1 MANRARI
8 FTPPVV
14 LGSVLILVLL
24 AVLWLVAMRL
34 IASTG
39 PMEERGGPPPA
50 PVEVAAIER
59 GPLEQRRTFSGTLSP
74 RSEAAVAPKI
84 AGRIQSLSVNL
95 GDTVQRGQ
103 VIAVLDD
110 DEAQQDVAQSEAEL
124 AVAEANL
131 AEAQSALATAIRE
144 YERVQT
150 LRERGV
156 ASESQL
162 DVADADR
169 LARQAE
175 LAVAQAEVR
184 RSESS
189 LAAAKIRLSYTQV
202 QATWDDGDDVRVVAE
217 RFVNA
222 GDTVGANT
230 ALIRV
235 VQLDPLDAVVYVTER
250 DYARMSI
257 GQEATLETDG
267 VRGERFDAQV
277 VRLAPVFR
285 QESRQARVE
294 LEVANPEH
302 QLKPGM
308 FVRVTIVLDRLE
320 DAIIVPVSSLLTR
333 EGQTGV
339 FVVDES
345 NVAHFRPVEVSIRT
359 LDRAAVTGEG
369 LEGRVV
375 TLGQQLVRDGTP
387 VTIPADAPDSAP
399 ATRAGGESRGPP

>member
-8 FTPPVV
+8 LSPPVV
-14 LGSVLILVLL
+14 LGSVLVLVLL

-34 IASTG
+34 MAATG
-39 PMEERGGPPPA
+39 EPEERDGPPPA

-59 GPLEQRRTFSGTLSP
+59 GPLEHRRTFSGTLSP
-74 RSEAAVAPKI
+74 RAEASVAPKI
-84 AGRIQSLSVNL
+84 SGRIQSLSVNL
-95 GDTVQRGQ
+95 GDTVERGQ
-103 VIAVLDD
+103 VVAALDD

-156 ASESQL
+156 ASESEL

-175 LAVAQAEVR
+175 QTVAQAEVR
-184 RSESS
+184 RAASS
-189 LAAAKIRLSYTQV
+189 LAAAKIRLGYTQV
-202 QATWDDGDDVRVVAE
+202 QATWDDGDAVRVVAE

-222 GDTVGANT
+222 GDTVGATT

-235 VQLDPLDAVVYVTER
+235 VQLDPLDAVVFVTEG
-250 DYARMSI
+250 DYARMRI
-257 GQEATLETDG
+257 GQQATLETDG
-267 VRGERFDAQV
+267 VRGEIFQARV

-294 LEVANPEH
+294 LEVANPDH
-302 QLKPGM
+302 KLKPGM
-308 FVRVTIVLDRLE
+308 FVRVTVVLDRLE
-320 DAIIVPVSSLLTR
+320 DAIIVPVGSLLTR
-333 EGQTGV
+333 QGQTGV
-339 FVVDES
+339 FVVDEA
-345 NVAHFRPVEVSIRT
+345 NVARFRPVEVSIRT
-359 LDRAAVTGEG
+359 LDRAAVVGEG

-375 TLGQQLVRDGTP
+375 TLGQQLVQDGMP
-387 VTIPADAPDSAP
+387 VTIPGEATDPAPT
-399 ATRAGGESRGPP
+399 TRAGGESRGPP